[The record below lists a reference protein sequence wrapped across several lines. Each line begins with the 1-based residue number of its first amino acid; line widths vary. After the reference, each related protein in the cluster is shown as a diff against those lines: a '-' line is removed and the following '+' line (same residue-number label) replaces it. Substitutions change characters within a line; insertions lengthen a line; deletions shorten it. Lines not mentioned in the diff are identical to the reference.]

1 MKKILILSFLI
12 ILWLLM
18 SGLYK
23 TLILIF
29 GLCSVFLVAF
39 FIQRMSDKDGYK
51 ININMTVINSFNYF
65 CWFLVEVV
73 KSNWAVAKILTS
85 KKILINQYFIETSVS
100 QESDLAKVIFANSIT
115 LTPGTVTVETE
126 DKRFLVHILNKV
138 ETTISDLQNMN
149 NKVTKIERVK

>member
-1 MKKILILSFLI
+1 M
-12 ILWLLM
+12 
-18 SGLYK
+18 
-23 TLILIF
+23 
-29 GLCSVFLVAF
+29 
-39 FIQRMSDKDGYK
+39 
-51 ININMTVINSFNYF
+51 
-65 CWFLVEVV
+65 
-73 KSNWAVAKILTS
+73 KSNWAVARILTS
-85 KKILINQYFIETSVS
+85 KKILINQDFIETSVS